1 MRLLKAIK
9 HTPMILVLLFILIFL
24 TPMAIFSPGENK
36 NRAVVTAVGID
47 KMDEQYEVSFLT
59 FIPTANQTY
68 KETNS
73 VISGIGNSVAE
84 AVYEAQLSLGREI
97 GLSHAKTT
105 VVNESL
111 FEEDV
116 TSCLDYLS
124 RIASLSENTIF
135 ICTNSSAKEFLKAS
149 QSLDDEVGL
158 KLEQLINYN
167 ATNIYVSDTSLDA
180 FYKGSYGPEK
190 ASIVG

>member
-68 KETNS
+68 KKQ
-73 VISGIGNSVAE
+73 I
-84 AVYEAQLSLGREI
+84 QL
-97 GLSHAKTT
+97 
-105 VVNESL
+105 
-111 FEEDV
+111 
-116 TSCLDYLS
+116 
-124 RIASLSENTIF
+124 
-135 ICTNSSAKEFLKAS
+135 FLA
-149 QSLDDEVGL
+149 
-158 KLEQLINYN
+158 
-167 ATNIYVSDTSLDA
+167 
-180 FYKGSYGPEK
+180 
-190 ASIVG
+190 